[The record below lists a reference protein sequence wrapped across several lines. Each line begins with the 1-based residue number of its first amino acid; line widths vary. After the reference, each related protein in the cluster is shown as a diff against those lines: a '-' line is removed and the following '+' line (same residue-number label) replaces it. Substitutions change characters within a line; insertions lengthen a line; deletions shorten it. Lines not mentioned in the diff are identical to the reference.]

1 MKKTGLAKSATRL
14 VLTSLFLVLSV
25 TAFAGAYQKFAG
37 ANSAGSE
44 LIGTEWIAVDV
55 VDTKFVTESNSTLKF
70 SEDGRVQGS
79 AGCNNY
85 SGGVTL
91 DGDQVSFTE
100 LATTRKMCDRAIME
114 AEQGFL
120 AALEKT
126 RSLSRDDEYLRFLD
140 ADGDEV
146 IKFRQL
152 AANL

>member
-1 MKKTGLAKSATRL
+1 
-14 VLTSLFLVLSV
+14 
-25 TAFAGAYQKFAG
+25 
-37 ANSAGSE
+37 
-44 LIGTEWIAVDV
+44 
-55 VDTKFVTESNSTLKF
+55 
-70 SEDGRVQGS
+70 
-79 AGCNNY
+79 
-85 SGGVTL
+85 VTL

-100 LATTRKMCDRAIME
+100 LATTRKMCARAIME

-140 ADGDEV
+140 ADGDQV

>member
-1 MKKTGLAKSATRL
+1 MKKTGLAKFATRL
-14 VLTSLFLVLSV
+14 VLTALFLALSV
-25 TAFAGAYQKFAG
+25 TAFAGTYQK
-37 ANSAGSE
+37 SSGSE
-44 LIGTEWIAVDV
+44 LIGTEWVAVDV
-55 VDTKFVTESNSTLKF
+55 VDTKFVTDSNSTLKF
-70 SEDGRVQGS
+70 AEDGKVQGS

>member
-1 MKKTGLAKSATRL
+1 MEKTGLAKSATRL

-25 TAFAGAYQKFAG
+25 TAFAGAYQK
-37 ANSAGSE
+37 S
-44 LIGTEWIAVDV
+44 IGTELVGTEWVAVDV
-55 VDTKFVTESNSTLKF
+55 ADTKFVADSNSTLKF
-70 SEDGRVQGS
+70 AKDGKVQGS

-85 SGGVTL
+85 SGGVAL

-152 AANL
+152 AADL